1 MVIAT
6 AIFEVVQ
13 RATLLST
20 VCENIFVHILKISP
34 DKY

>member
-1 MVIAT
+1 MVIAI

-13 RATLLST
+13 TATFLFT
-20 VCENIFVHILKISP
+20 VCENIFAHILKISP